1 MIFVKRKRKRKSK
14 QSHGLETWRIVYGD
28 RRRPHA
34 QHQEL
39 KIDVRRGEVID
50 DDYAAAM
57 VAARTTLPLAD
68 VFIVKVST

>member
-1 MIFVKRKRKRKSK
+1 MKYSK
-14 QSHGLETWRIVYGD
+14 NAESRALETWRIVYGN
-28 RRRPHA
+28 RRSPHDNP
-34 QHQEL
+34 QEL

-68 VFIVKVST
+68 VRIVRITT